1 MLERIMT
8 NNNQDVSERILSL
21 ELISIKVTTINNST
35 RKIENNIKRKIESF
49 FKINLIFCLN

>member
-8 NNNQDVSERILSL
+8 NNNQDVSRILSL